1 MKNSLLRRSATLA
14 LTIPLV
20 MGLAACSDDSGD
32 NEDSSTA
39 TSTSASAKHI
49 KGLPD
54 GFDLQAHRGGRG
66 ENTEESAQAFRYAI
80 ETGVSTLELDI
91 VMSKDGIPVVWHD
104 PDVQAEKCHDTAPA
118 TPNDH
123 MYPYVGKLVHNLN
136 WSQLQTLSCDK
147 KLADFPGQK
156 VAKDNR
162 MIQLKDVFD
171 IVKKYGAEKDIY
183 YNIETKVEADDHS
196 KSAEPEEFV
205 DAIMG
210 AVKDAGVQDKVMIQ
224 SFDWRTFPLMKDVA
238 PEVPLVML
246 YDETTWLKDSKWTGD
261 VNYDDVNGDV
271 IKAAKKLGVQ
281 VLSPGYTNPYGLL
294 PGQKDYKL
302 VADKKFIDAAHKE
315 GLRVVPWTIDNKD
328 VLAQQI
334 EAGADGIITDYPTML
349 RKVMK
354 DKGLSLPKSFT
365 LKKGDS
371 EAIKKD

>member
-1 MKNSLLRRSATLA
+1 
-14 LTIPLV
+14 
-20 MGLAACSDDSGD
+20 
-32 NEDSSTA
+32 
-39 TSTSASAKHI
+39 
-49 KGLPD
+49 
-54 GFDLQAHRGGRG
+54 
-66 ENTEESAQAFRYAI
+66 
-80 ETGVSTLELDI
+80 
-91 VMSKDGIPVVWHD
+91 
-104 PDVQAEKCHDTAPA
+104 
-118 TPNDH
+118 
-123 MYPYVGKLVHNLN
+123 
-136 WSQLQTLSCDK
+136 
-147 KLADFPGQK
+147 
-156 VAKDNR
+156 

-196 KSAEPEEFV
+196 KSAEPKEFV

-334 EAGADGIITDYPTML
+334 EAGADGIITDYP
-349 RKVMK
+349 
-354 DKGLSLPKSFT
+354 LSL
-365 LKKGDS
+365 
-371 EAIKKD
+371 IHI